1 MICVHVSIIIMYNI
15 FFLSIDTV
23 PTHQPLLRTPVCC
36 EHQVQIPDFRSIWL
50 KQMFRRSM
58 IDDTH

>member
-1 MICVHVSIIIMYNI
+1 MCSCVYNYNVQY